1 MIAFNRIFAVLGFA
15 LVSAQAQAVDFSFA
29 PAAGALTQGN
39 GNTYTH
45 TDAASGLTLS
55 ATAWSNANRAEKF
68 QAATLSINPAFGM
81 GICSGSGCGFDS
93 NLDNASAG
101 SDMILFSFSRA
112 VTLQSLNVQQIGSD
126 SDLSLWAG
134 TGSSFSP
141 LNMKPTKLGTASLF
155 ENTSS
160 VAGVRNVDL
169 TAYTGTYD
177 WIAVAARIGQIDD
190 LATLKSLTVASV
202 AQPVPE
208 TASWMT
214 LLAGL
219 GLVGFR
225 ASRRTH
231 T

>member
-1 MIAFNRIFAVLGFA
+1 MTAFNRIIAILGFA

-29 PAAGALTQGN
+29 PAPGALTQGN

-45 TDAASGLTLS
+45 TDAVSGLTLT

-68 QAATLSINPAFGM
+68 QAATLNIDPVSGM
-81 GICSGSGCGFDS
+81 GVCSGFGCIFDS
-93 NLDNASAG
+93 NLNNTSAG
-101 SDMILFSFSRA
+101 SDMVLFSFSRA
-112 VTLQSLNVQQIGSD
+112 VNLQSLNLQQIGSD

-155 ENTSS
+155 ENTNS
-160 VAGVRNVDL
+160 VAGIRNVDL
-169 TAYTGTYD
+169 TAFTGSYD

-190 LATLKSLTVASV
+190 LAKLKSLTVTPV

-208 TASWMT
+208 TATWMT
-214 LLAGL
+214 MLAGL
-219 GLVGFR
+219 GLIGFR
-225 ASRRTH
+225 VSRRTH